1 MTKHILALKK
11 NSRWKNINLHFH
23 SDTSTIL
30 DMMHATTILAVR
42 HKGQVVIGGDGQ
54 VSLGSTVMKHTASK
68 VRRMYHDNVVGGFAG
83 STADAFS
90 LFARFEEKLEKFQGN
105 LPRSAVELAKDW
117 RTDKMLRRLEAMLI
131 VVDKDHSLLLS
142 GTGDVIEPDDGVLA
156 IGSGGMFASAAAK
169 ALVQHSDLSTREIVE
184 ESMKITESICIY
196 TNSHLTIE
204 VL

>member
-1 MTKHILALKK
+1 
-11 NSRWKNINLHFH
+11 
-23 SDTSTIL
+23 
-30 DMMHATTILAVR
+30 MMHATTILAVR

-54 VSLGSTVMKHTASK
+54 VSLGNTIMKHSASK

-90 LFARFEEKLEKFQGN
+90 LFARFEEKLEKFQGS

-131 VVDKDHSLLLS
+131 VVDKEHSLLLS

-169 ALVQHSDLSTREIVE
+169 ALVQHSDLSARQIVE
-184 ESMKITESICIY
+184 EAMKITETICIY
-196 TNSHLTIE
+196 TNSNVTIE
-204 VL
+204 EL

>member
-1 MTKHILALKK
+1 
-11 NSRWKNINLHFH
+11 
-23 SDTSTIL
+23 
-30 DMMHATTILAVR
+30 MMQATTILAVR
-42 HKGQVVIGGDGQ
+42 HKGQIVIGGDGQ
-54 VSLGSTVMKHTASK
+54 VTLGNTIMKHSASK
-68 VRRMYHDNVVGGFAG
+68 VRRMHNGKVVGGFAG

-142 GTGDVIEPDDGVLA
+142 GTGDVIEPDDGILA

-169 ALVQHSDLSTREIVE
+169 ALIQHSNLSAREIVE
-184 ESMKITESICIY
+184 EAMKITESICIY
-196 TNSHLTIE
+196 TNSNITIE
-204 VL
+204 EL

>member
-1 MTKHILALKK
+1 MTRHILALKK
-11 NSRWKNINLHFH
+11 NPRWNNINLHFF

-54 VSLGSTVMKHTASK
+54 VSLGNTVMKHTASK

-169 ALVQHSDLSTREIVE
+169 ALVQHSDLSARQIVE

-196 TNSHLTIE
+196 TNSNLTIE
-204 VL
+204 EL

>member
-1 MTKHILALKK
+1 
-11 NSRWKNINLHFH
+11 
-23 SDTSTIL
+23 
-30 DMMHATTILAVR
+30 MMHATTILAVR
-42 HKGQVVIGGDGQ
+42 HKDQVVIGGDGQ
-54 VSLGSTVMKHTASK
+54 VSMGNTVMKHTASK

-169 ALVQHSDLSTREIVE
+169 ALVKHSNLSARQIVE
-184 ESMKITESICIY
+184 EAMKITESICIY
-196 TNSHLTIE
+196 TNSNLTIE
-204 VL
+204 EL